1 MEKQKNVLEKQRSI
15 EILLEKLSKLKSTD
29 TVFNPY
35 KDKDVLN
42 NLREYFSYLIRN
54 NPSILLIGESP
65 GYDGCRWTGIPFTSG
80 FVVRNS
86 NHKMFREIGDRVVLK
101 KVVKEK
107 TGTIMW
113 EFLGQDKPVPILW
126 NSFPFHP
133 HDIGNPESNRQPSTS
148 EVLEGLEYLTMVY
161 DVFNPKTLGS
171 LGRVGER
178 LLRKNFP
185 NEEVVYIRHPS
196 RGGKNEFIIG
206 MKHLGFYK

>member
-1 MEKQKNVLEKQRSI
+1 MEKLTDVLKKKENVEV
-15 EILLEKLSKLKSTD
+15 LLRKLSKRKSSD
-29 TVFNPY
+29 TVYNPY

-86 NHKMFREIGDRVVLK
+86 NHKMFGEIGNRIVLK
-101 KVVKEK
+101 KVVKEP

-113 EFLGQDKPVPILW
+113 EFLGEDRPVPILW

-133 HDIGNPESNRQPSTS
+133 HDKGNPESNRQPSTS

-161 DVFNPKTLGS
+161 ENFKPKTLGS

-178 LLRKNFP
+178 LLRKTFP

-196 RGGKNEFIIG
+196 RGGKNEFIKG
-206 MKHLGFYK
+206 MTRF